1 MKVGYHIYLER
12 DPYNTIKEAAQK
24 YGVDNGTI
32 LVWDMSLYTE
42 ENVKEIKRACKD
54 FNFEVTAVWCG
65 WSERTVWSYPEKYVT
80 VGLVPAETRAQRV
93 KDILKGTWF
102 ANELGVKLV
111 ITHPGYV
118 PDSPYDETHI
128 AVVDAFRSICREI
141 KKNGQT
147 FLFETGEML
156 PVTLIQMMLEIG
168 EENVGINFDPSN
180 LTTSGRADAT
190 VAMKLLA
197 PYVKGFHAKDG
208 TFPQGT
214 NAHGKQVRV
223 VGTGEVNFPAIIK
236 ILKEHNYEGTLAI
249 EHETASDNRDQD
261 ILDTKAY
268 LESLI
273 ASV

>member
-12 DPYNTIKEAAQK
+12 DPYNTIKEAVQK

-42 ENVKEIKRACKD
+42 ENIKEIKRACKD

-80 VGLVPAETRAQRV
+80 VGLVPAETREQRV

-168 EENVGINFDPSN
+168 EDNIGINFDPSN

-223 VGTGEVNFPAIIK
+223 VGTGEVDFPSIIR

>member
-42 ENVKEIKRACKD
+42 ENISEIKRACKD

-80 VGLVPAETRAQRV
+80 VGLVPAATREQRV

-249 EHETASDNRDQD
+249 EHETASDNRNQD